1 MTERTALG
9 EKILKH
15 WRDHCPQMVRDLE
28 KMNRLDQ
35 AVFET
40 QERVGDLL
48 YELTTAGKMDYQAAW
63 EMAREEWALPPGA
76 ESPPENRSPSGKPK
90 SSNRSRPRRSRR
102 GTSGSGKRTGSGK
115 AG

>member
-9 EKILKH
+9 EQILKH

-48 YELTTAGKMDYQAAW
+48 YDLTTVRKMDYQAAW
-63 EMAREEWALPPGA
+63 EMAREEWAIPPG
-76 ESPPENRSPSGKPK
+76 ERSPKETPSSPPK
-90 SSNRSRPRRSRR
+90 SSNRSKPRRSRR
-102 GTSGSGKRTGSGK
+102 ATSGSRKRTGSGK
-115 AG
+115 AD

>member
-9 EKILKH
+9 EQILKH
-15 WRDHCPQMVRDLE
+15 WREHCPRMVRDLE
-28 KMNRLDQ
+28 TMNRLDQ

-48 YELTTAGKMDYQAAW
+48 HELMIVKQMDYQAAW
-63 EMAREEWALPPGA
+63 EMAREEWAIPPGNETPKQTLPP
-76 ESPPENRSPSGKPK
+76 STKPK
-90 SSNRSRPRRSRR
+90 SSNRSKPRRSRR
-102 GTSGSGKRTGSGK
+102 GTSGSRKRTGSGR

>member
-9 EKILKH
+9 EQILKH
-15 WRDHCPQMVRDLE
+15 WRDHCPQMGRDLE

-48 YELTTAGKMDYQAAW
+48 YDLTTVRKMDYQAAW
-63 EMAREEWALPPGA
+63 EMAREEWAMPPG
-76 ESPPENRSPSGKPK
+76 ETSLRETPQPSRPN
-90 SSNRSRPRRSRR
+90 SSNRSKPRRSRR
-102 GTSGSGKRTGSGK
+102 ATSGSRKRTGSAK
-115 AG
+115 AD

>member
-9 EKILKH
+9 EQILKH

-48 YELTTAGKMDYQAAW
+48 YDLTTVRKMDYQAAW
-63 EMAREEWALPPGA
+63 EMAREEWATPPG
-76 ESPPENRSPSGKPK
+76 EGSPKETPSSPPK
-90 SSNRSRPRRSRR
+90 SSNRSKPRRSRR
-102 GTSGSGKRTGSGK
+102 ATSGSRKRTGSAK